1 MGKRLVGFGV
11 GEGVKGQEVGTQA
24 KSGCDL
30 TITFLWFLSKLF
42 SLGELNKR
50 TPSPFFPNH
59 PSPHSQKKKEE
70 KNFMTG
76 TGSFIER
83 QF

>member
-1 MGKRLVGFGV
+1 MGERLVGFGV

-42 SLGELNKR
+42 SLGELNKG
-50 TPSPFFPNH
+50 TPSPFFPTH
-59 PSPHSQKKKEE
+59 LSPSKKKQEE
-70 KNFMTG
+70 RKEFHDWH
-76 TGSFIER
+76 R
-83 QF
+83 